1 MSDFKRLV
9 EALNAELE
17 EPYRF
22 TLDKIISTANYDT
35 KVLGYADSVLEDW
48 VNIPPNLRLKLA
60 TSITCL
66 SINKWI
72 NRRLWMDILN
82 NLLEDKIINFNT
94 RLVRIRIA
102 INMSLKIAYPLN
114 EEEKEEWREHISEV
128 FYKRCFAIN
137 NYYCREIIK
146 LPF

>member
-1 MSDFKRLV
+1 MSDFKRLI

-48 VNIPPNLRLKLA
+48 INIPPNLRLKLV

-102 INMSLKIAYPLN
+102 INMSLKMAYPLN

-128 FYKRCFAIN
+128 FYKRCLAIN

>member
-1 MSDFKRLV
+1 MSDFKRLI

-48 VNIPPNLRLKLA
+48 VNIPPNLRLKLV

-102 INMSLKIAYPLN
+102 INMSLKMAYPLN

-128 FYKRCFAIN
+128 FHKRCFAIN